1 MLDRIKDVVGIED
14 QRETEPVHLAL
25 AFIIGTVI
33 GAGIAAT
40 WVPERRRSKVPAFVE
55 KPYKR
60 ARKASSAAFDD
71 FRRTSRDLA
80 SDFREEL
87 AANIEAARHEFKDL
101 AEQQVGQMRKALR
114 RERKRLLH

>member
-1 MLDRIKDVVGIED
+1 MLDRIRDAVGIENHRD
-14 QRETEPVHLAL
+14 AEPVHIAL
-25 AFIIGTVI
+25 AFLIGTFI

-40 WVPERRRSKVPAFVE
+40 WVPERRRSRVPALVE
-55 KPYKR
+55 KPYRR
-60 ARKASSAAFDD
+60 ARKAGSAAFDD
-71 FRRTSRDLA
+71 FRKASRDLA

-101 AEQQVGQMRKALR
+101 AEQQVGQVRKALR